1 MRAPWGGRGGPERG
15 AAIAPRACP
24 VRGCSHLESGCPCP
38 QSPEEASAPFWVAL
52 DASRQ
57 KQAEAGARRSLGARS
72 TPGFASPYFPVL
84 KVTAAPSG
92 EAKLCLPLS
101 FSPGALCS
109 TFGASDSAVLLQS
122 RAKWSLCS
130 LIFSLLVGVGFIG
143 TQIGA
148 TESHV
153 ISPPQTLRHTHN
165 QIDFQ
170 KSNPDW
176 RPFPSHPVCCSGTE
190 AQQPACGT
198 TVSTQIIFLP

>member
-57 KQAEAGARRSLGARS
+57 KQAEAGARGSLGARS

-92 EAKLCLPLS
+92 EAKL
-101 FSPGALCS
+101 
-109 TFGASDSAVLLQS
+109 TVSA
-122 RAKWSLCS
+122 
-130 LIFSLLVGVGFIG
+130 SLLFSRCTLLDLRGLRFCS
-143 TQIGA
+143 A
-148 TESHV
+148 
-153 ISPPQTLRHTHN
+153 SPEQGKVVALL
-165 QIDFQ
+165 IDFFTLGRCWLHWY
-170 KSNPDW
+170 PDW
-176 RPFPSHPVCCSGTE
+176 SDWEPRD
-190 AQQPACGT
+190 
-198 TVSTQIIFLP
+198 